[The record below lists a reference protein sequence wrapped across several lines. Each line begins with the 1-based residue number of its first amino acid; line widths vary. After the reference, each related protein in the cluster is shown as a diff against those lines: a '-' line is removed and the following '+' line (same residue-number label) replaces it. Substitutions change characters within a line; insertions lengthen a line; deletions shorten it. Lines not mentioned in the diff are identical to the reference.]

1 MGKSAVQ
8 EQSGKVHPW
17 ELIWGQPYI
26 DANRL
31 ASAIEFELASSSRQ
45 DFRTRL
51 LIRDAVRALMS
62 YKTAR
67 QFAEWM
73 NHSPEKLKIEGIL
86 REDLGEAGYH
96 NIRERLVT
104 NIKRNELEQV
114 FELLARNISKRTE
127 VCLAGSIPTLMTDLT
142 ARPTDDIDFI
152 DEIPESIREQRGML
166 IQIARKY
173 GLTLGHVQSH
183 YLPKNWEAR
192 RQLFGTYG
200 NLLVYV
206 ADEYDIF
213 VSKLS
218 SKLEKHQDDL
228 RVMSNQLNKE
238 IIKERLQGDG
248 KAFLENSF
256 DRPTIESNWEFIYR
270 EPLVTD

>member
-1 MGKSAVQ
+1 MQ
-8 EQSGKVHPW
+8 EQSGKLHPW

-31 ASAIEFELASSSRQ
+31 ASAIEFELANNSRQ

-51 LIRDAVRALMS
+51 LIRDAVHALMS
-62 YKTAR
+62 YKTTK
-67 QFAEWM
+67 QFAEWL
-73 NHSPEKLKIEGIL
+73 NRSPEKLKIEGIL
-86 REDLGEAGYH
+86 REDLGEVGFH

-104 NIKRNELEQV
+104 NIRRNELEQV
-114 FELLARNISKRTE
+114 FELLGRNVSKRTE

-152 DEIPESIREQRGML
+152 DEVPDSIRQQRDML
-166 IQIARKY
+166 NQIARKY

-183 YLPKNWEAR
+183 YLPKNWETR

-238 IIKERLQGDG
+238 IIKERLKDDG
-248 KAFLENSF
+248 KAFLESTF

-270 EPLVTD
+270 EPLVID